1 MPSIPSQIRLL
12 IEWVPAL
19 NIFSAIAAAKRGQER
34 AVQVSRLAEFLASKT
49 ETDADDRLVR
59 LITDILLTPQGGALV
74 DYLSELVQ
82 AAAENPNGP
91 FGHSGT

>member
-1 MPSIPSQIRLL
+1 MPGLSQNIRLL

-34 AVQVSRLAEFLASKT
+34 AVQVARLAEFLASKT
-49 ETDADDRLVR
+49 ETEADDRLVR